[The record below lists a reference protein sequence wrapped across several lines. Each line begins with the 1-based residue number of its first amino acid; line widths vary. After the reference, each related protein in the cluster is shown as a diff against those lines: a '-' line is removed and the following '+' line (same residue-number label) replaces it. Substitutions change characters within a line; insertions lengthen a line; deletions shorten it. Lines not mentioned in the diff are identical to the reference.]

1 MESRAR
7 TIVKLAAARTETPFL
22 QSWLEQDSTGC
33 WEHDAA
39 ELLISSADK
48 AAELK
53 LTEDQVDNEIAAVL
67 VLRGLKALLVEA
79 QQKPGKRKRNR

>member
-33 WEHDAA
+33 WETDALA
-39 ELLISSADK
+39 LLYESADK
-48 AAELK
+48 AIELK
-53 LTEDQVDNEIAAVL
+53 LTEEQVNEEIAAVL

-79 QQKPGKRKRNR
+79 HKNKRGR